1 MPVFLNGVLVTPT
14 TKPIPK
20 PTSGRRS
27 YNEDIKTLVPV
38 IEDARKN
45 GNYGIRAIVDYLNAK
60 GVTAPS
66 GRRWSYT
73 TLHTALERLEALG
86 ATEGPRSISAAASA
100 RPSRPR
106 LGRAASRRALIAA
119 AKQIIREHPEV

>member
-1 MPVFLNGVLVTPT
+1 MPTP
-14 TKPIPK
+14 
-20 PTSGRRS
+20 GRRS
-27 YNEDIKTLVPV
+27 YNEDIKKLVPV

-45 GNYGIRAIVDYLNAK
+45 GHHGIRVMVDHLNAK
-60 GVTAPS
+60 GVTTPN

-86 ATEGPRSISAAASA
+86 EIKGPRSISAAASA
-100 RPSRPR
+100 RPSRPG

-119 AKQIIREHPEV
+119 AKRIIREHPEV